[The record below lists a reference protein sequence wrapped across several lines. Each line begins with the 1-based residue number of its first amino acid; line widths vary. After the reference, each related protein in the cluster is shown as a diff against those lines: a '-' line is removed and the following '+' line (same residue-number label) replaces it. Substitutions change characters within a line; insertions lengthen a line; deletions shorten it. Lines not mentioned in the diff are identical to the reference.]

1 MKSTGVTSDGV
12 VHQVLSKDNYERWKI
27 VIQNYLEGQ
36 GLWYLVDSTNQASK
50 RVLETVKESSRNHF
64 TDSKSISDL
73 EEGLW
78 GVMQSISEFES
89 EASWKT
95 KNAKALHA
103 IQLSCGREILDEISH
118 FDSAKNAWNY
128 LKSQYGNDLT
138 ANPDIL
144 QEVLLM
150 DDSGPLEYKEMFR
163 KIERGDFIGNTGM
176 DFNPYV
182 SSASSRSTLLHVA
195 VIVGNVE
202 NVEKLV
208 KEGNAKLVCMQDQH
222 GDTALSLVA
231 RYTGNKNIA
240 KCMVD
245 KINYE
250 SQKELLEKTNLD
262 NVLPIHLAAANG
274 HKELTTYLY
283 DKLTPF
289 EVLDES
295 KNRVLLFS
303 LCITAEIFDVALK
316 LLKRFQNLPDESY
329 GFTDHKLLRRRES
342 FSLPNQNSKPVPQLE
357 SSSVKF
363 SVLMELAKMPSVFP
377 SGTQYGHLR
386 QFIYNHLS
394 VDRKFSEDYGIT
406 EITNFV
412 QKVTSVDKRHL
423 KTSTNRPLSRYDK
436 VLIVLDFLAT
446 LVSGWLFWSWIL
458 PLKNELPLLFWLVK
472 TVSTLLFWP
481 VKMVSKLLFW
491 PVKFFG
497 LHLWRILCEIAYL
510 FGKTLKRLYGIS
522 EIYEQKCTH
531 YQVIGIL
538 SYFSRSIGKLNGQQL
553 KDAYAYEA
561 MLYAAEHG
569 IIEFINAMREAKPAL
584 LSAVNSCNRGI
595 FSYAIQYRKQNV
607 FQLIHCLNGRKEMFR
622 YSIDTFGNNML
633 HLAAHLG
640 PPSDRHSRSGAA
652 MQMQRE
658 IQWFKAVEKVLHPK
672 FKEAENDDGKK
683 PYEIFTEN
691 HEELVKDGEKW
702 AKDTATSYTIVGTL
716 IITIMFAAAF
726 TVPGG
731 NDQNTG
737 LPIFLH
743 DNVFTTFLIADA
755 LSLFAS
761 ATSVLIFIGILT
773 SRYAEKDFVKNLPWK
788 LMFGLSFL
796 FLSVCSMIVAF
807 CAAIIDM
814 ISKGYRTNKWS
825 IIVLIMLLGSIPI
838 IVLVLSQLRLM
849 KEIIH
854 STWKNRISTIEG

>member
-1 MKSTGVTSDGV
+1 
-12 VHQVLSKDNYERWKI
+12 
-27 VIQNYLEGQ
+27 
-36 GLWYLVDSTNQASK
+36 
-50 RVLETVKESSRNHF
+50 
-64 TDSKSISDL
+64 
-73 EEGLW
+73 
-78 GVMQSISEFES
+78 
-89 EASWKT
+89 
-95 KNAKALHA
+95 
-103 IQLSCGREILDEISH
+103 
-118 FDSAKNAWNY
+118 
-128 LKSQYGNDLT
+128 
-138 ANPDIL
+138 
-144 QEVLLM
+144 
-150 DDSGPLEYKEMFR
+150 
-163 KIERGDFIGNTGM
+163 
-176 DFNPYV
+176 
-182 SSASSRSTLLHVA
+182 
-195 VIVGNVE
+195 
-202 NVEKLV
+202 
-208 KEGNAKLVCMQDQH
+208 
-222 GDTALSLVA
+222 
-231 RYTGNKNIA
+231 
-240 KCMVD
+240 
-245 KINYE
+245 
-250 SQKELLEKTNLD
+250 
-262 NVLPIHLAAANG
+262 
-274 HKELTTYLY
+274 
-283 DKLTPF
+283 
-289 EVLDES
+289 
-295 KNRVLLFS
+295 
-303 LCITAEIFDVALK
+303 DVALK

-412 QKVTSVDKRHL
+412 QKVTSVDKRQL

-446 LVSGWLFWSWIL
+446 LVS
-458 PLKNELPLLFWLVK
+458 
-472 TVSTLLFWP
+472 
-481 VKMVSKLLFW
+481 
-491 PVKFFG
+491 G